1 MMTRTRWSL
10 LAVLLVAVVFVC
22 GYATLATADRV
33 SHPVSAFTH
42 SVSGPEGLTAVSPD
56 AGFCGGEGAA
66 STDGLP
72 QGPDAVCPHC
82 TPPQQACPMCC
93 PDSHCG
99 VCQGTRCI
107 CC

>member
-1 MMTRTRWSL
+1 MTRTRWSL
-10 LAVLLVAVVFVC
+10 LAVLLVAVLFVC

-33 SHPVSAFTH
+33 SHPASAVTN
-42 SVSGPEGLTAVSPD
+42 VMSGSDGLTAASPD
-56 AGFCGGEGAA
+56 VGVCGSGSTS
-66 STDGLP
+66 STDGLVE
-72 QGPDAVCPHC
+72 GPDLVCPHC

-99 VCQGTRCI
+99 VCSGTRCI